1 MDETPKHRHQQQQ
14 PTTSASNSTSSTSTF
29 LLTTL
34 HTQYMFGPWPLVE
47 HFCSRLARLS
57 RPTLLFQRD
66 THPSQLYQLV
76 PRQRRTGHRFFSSN
90 PVSYNM
96 SGLSAEL
103 TAPNGRKYTQP
114 LGLFI
119 NNEFVAAKS
128 GQTIV
133 SVNPTYEPCFKP
145 LERII

>member
-1 MDETPKHRHQQQQ
+1 
-14 PTTSASNSTSSTSTF
+14 
-29 LLTTL
+29 
-34 HTQYMFGPWPLVE
+34 MFRPWPLVG
-47 HFCSRLARLS
+47 HFCSRLARVS
-57 RPTLLFQRD
+57 RSTLLFQRD
-66 THPSQLYQLV
+66 TQLRQLYQLA
-76 PRQRRTGHRFFSSN
+76 PRQKQTDHRFFSSN
-90 PVSYNM
+90 PVSCNM

-133 SVNPTYEPCFKP
+133 SVNPTYVIMFSSPEEINTEVSG
-145 LERII
+145 L